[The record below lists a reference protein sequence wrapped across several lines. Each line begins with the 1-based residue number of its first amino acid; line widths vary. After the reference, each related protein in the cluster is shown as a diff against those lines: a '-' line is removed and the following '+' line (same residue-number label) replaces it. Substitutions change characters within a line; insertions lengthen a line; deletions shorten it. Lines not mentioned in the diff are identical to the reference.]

1 MDNYPTA
8 NCKGFDIYPL
18 VYKFDSPREW
28 HERRPDRTYS
38 ASVVICREGEPP
50 SGKSARVFHVPDM
63 QWADL
68 GLAKRAAVRHGEH
81 IIDGQVVGESLA
93 GL

>member
-1 MDNYPTA
+1 MDNYPAA

-28 HERRPDRTYS
+28 HERRPDRSYS

-50 SGKSARVFHVPDM
+50 SGHSARVFHVPDM
-63 QWADL
+63 HWADL
-68 GLAKRAAVRHGEH
+68 GLAKRAAIRHGEH